1 MKAAEADDMGVT
13 MQSPSLEIVRAVLV
27 CAVAALLS
35 ACAPWGRP
43 LTDGNRS
50 LVTTE
55 VQLSASK
62 VHPGAPFDIVV
73 TIHNSGPALNLRF
86 RNLEQFYYRIV
97 GDEGI
102 VHSWPRV
109 GTPSGSRLFLGADAA
124 VSHGFHFPGT
134 IPADPDEPWD
144 QLLRRQ
150 LLPGEYWV
158 EAGLMEHGDL
168 AWGRAR
174 LVVAR

>member
-1 MKAAEADDMGVT
+1 MKIAH
-13 MQSPSLEIVRAVLV
+13 AVLV
-27 CAVAALLS
+27 CAVAALLA

-43 LTDGNRS
+43 LTDGDRS
-50 LVTTE
+50 LVTTD

-73 TIHNSGPALNLRF
+73 TIHNSGPALNLSF
-86 RNLEQFYYRIV
+86 RNLEQFFYRIV
-97 GDEGI
+97 GEEGI
-102 VHSWPRV
+102 VHFWPREGAPAGSSLFI
-109 GTPSGSRLFLGADAA
+109 GTDAS
-124 VSHGFHFPGT
+124 VSHGFRFPGT
-134 IPADPDEPWD
+134 IPADPEEPWD

-158 EAGLMEHGDL
+158 EAGLREHGDL
-168 AWGRAR
+168 AWGAAR